1 MIGRY
6 LLRRTG
12 LLLLAFVLAATI
24 LFVVLRVLGNPVFAL
39 ISVGATD
46 ADIAAAAARLGV
58 DRPIWEQYVDYLR
71 QLVTLDLGQSFTNR
85 LSVGDE
91 IVRRLNV
98 TLPLT
103 LLSFLLAV
111 LIAVPV
117 GFFAAWKSR
126 TWYGATFSALSQL
139 GGAVPVF
146 WVGILLVAVLS
157 LGWRVF
163 PAGGFPRTDWEDP
176 GAALYALVLPVTTIA
191 LVAGS
196 DLARYVRS
204 ATLDILGQ
212 QYMRA
217 ARATGQSFGT
227 ALWRHGVRNAVVP
240 VISIL
245 AIMLS
250 TTFVG
255 AVVIERV
262 FALPG
267 LGDMLLVGIKEQ
279 DFPSVQGV
287 LLFSTALV
295 LLLGFAADVIQR
307 LIDPRLRGSLSG
319 NRRTAPAQTDATTAE
334 AAA

>member
-1 MIGRY
+1 MTRY

-12 LLLLAFVLAATI
+12 LLLLAFALAVTI

-46 ADIAAAAARLGV
+46 AEIAAAAARLGV
-58 DRPIWEQYVDYLR
+58 DRPIHEQYFAYIG
-71 QLVTLDLGQSFTNR
+71 QLLSFDLGQSFTNH

-91 IVRRLNV
+91 ILRRLNV

-103 LLSFLLAV
+103 LLAFTLSV

-126 TWYGATFSALSQL
+126 TWYGTAFSAASQL

-157 LGWRVF
+157 LGWRIF

-176 GAALYALVLPVTTIA
+176 GAALYSLTLPVLTIA

-212 QYMRA
+212 QYLRA
-217 ARATGQSFGT
+217 ARAAGQSFAT
-227 ALWRHGVRNAVVP
+227 ALLRHGVRNGVVP
-240 VISIL
+240 LISIL
-245 AIMLS
+245 AIQLS

-255 AVVIERV
+255 AVIIERV

-295 LLLGFAADVIQR
+295 LVLGFIADVLQR
-307 LIDPRLRGSLSG
+307 IIDPRLRDSISG
-319 NRRTAPAQTDATTAE
+319 NRRTKAVA
-334 AAA
+334 

>member
-1 MIGRY
+1 
-6 LLRRTG
+6 
-12 LLLLAFVLAATI
+12 LLLLALALAVTI
-24 LFVVLRVLGNPVFAL
+24 LFVVLRLLGNPVFAL
-39 ISVGATD
+39 ISVGATEE
-46 ADIAAAAARLGV
+46 DIAAAAARLGV
-58 DRPIWEQYVDYLR
+58 DRPIPEQFLDYLA
-71 QLVTLDLGQSFTNR
+71 QLARLDFGQSFTNH

-91 IVRRLNV
+91 ILRRLNV

-103 LLSFLLAV
+103 LLAFGLSV
-111 LIAVPV
+111 VIAVPV
-117 GFFAAWKSR
+117 GFFAAWKAR
-126 TWYGATFSALSQL
+126 TWYGTTFSALSQL
-139 GGAVPVF
+139 GGAIPAF
-146 WVGILLVAVLS
+146 WVGILLVAVFS
-157 LGWRVF
+157 LNWRLL

-176 GAALYALVLPVTTIA
+176 GAALRALALPVITIA
-191 LVAGS
+191 IVAGS

-204 ATLDILGQ
+204 ATLDVLGQ

-217 ARATGQSFGT
+217 ARATGQSFGS
-227 ALWRHGVRNAVVP
+227 ALWRHGVRNGVVP

-245 AIMLS
+245 AILLS

-255 AVVIERV
+255 AVIIERV

-295 LLLGFAADVIQR
+295 LVLGFFADIAQR
-307 LIDPRLRGSLSG
+307 IIDPRLRDSLSG
-319 NRRTAPAQTDATTAE
+319 NRPTR

>member
-1 MIGRY
+1 M
-6 LLRRTG
+6 
-12 LLLLAFVLAATI
+12 LLLAFALAATI

-85 LSVGDE
+85 LPVGDE
-91 IVRRLNV
+91 ILRRLNV

-103 LLSFLLAV
+103 LLSFALAV
-111 LIAVPV
+111 VIAVPV

-157 LGWRVF
+157 LGWRLF
-163 PAGGFPRTDWEDP
+163 PAGGFPRTDWQDP
-176 GAALYALVLPVTTIA
+176 GAALFALVLPVTTIA

-227 ALWRHGVRNAVVP
+227 ALRRHGVRNAVVP

-295 LLLGFAADVIQR
+295 LLLGFAADIIQR

-319 NRRTAPAQTDATTAE
+319 NRRIGPSREGAVGAE

>member
-1 MIGRY
+1 M
-6 LLRRTG
+6 
-12 LLLLAFVLAATI
+12 LLLAFALAATI

-58 DRPIWEQYVDYLR
+58 DRPIHVQFIEYLG

-91 IVRRLNV
+91 ISRRLNV
-98 TLPLT
+98 TLALT
-103 LLSFLLAV
+103 LLSFLLSVA
-111 LIAVPV
+111 IAVPV

-126 TWYGATFSALSQL
+126 TWYGATFSAVSQV
-139 GGAVPVF
+139 GGAIPVF

-157 LGWRVF
+157 LGWRLF
-163 PAGGFPRTDWEDP
+163 PAGGFPRSDWADP
-176 GAALYALVLPVTTIA
+176 GAALYALTLPVLTIA
-191 LVAGS
+191 IVAGS

-204 ATLDILGQ
+204 ATLDVLGQ

-217 ARATGQSFGT
+217 ARASGQSFGT
-227 ALWRHGVRNAVVP
+227 ALRRHGLRNGIVP

-245 AIMLS
+245 AIQLS

-255 AVVIERV
+255 AVIIERV

-295 LLLGFAADVIQR
+295 LILGFIADVLQR
-307 LIDPRLRGSLSG
+307 ILDPRLRDSLSG
-319 NRRTAPAQTDATTAE
+319 NRRVR

>member
-1 MIGRY
+1 M
-6 LLRRTG
+6 
-12 LLLLAFVLAATI
+12 LLLAFALAATI

-46 ADIAAAAARLGV
+46 DDIAAAAARLGV
-58 DRPIWEQYVDYLR
+58 DRPIWEQFFDYVGQLLR
-71 QLVTLDLGQSFTNR
+71 LDLGQSFTNH
-85 LSVGDE
+85 LPVGSE
-91 IVRRLNV
+91 IARRLNV

-103 LLSFLLAV
+103 LLAFTASV

-126 TWYGATFSALSQL
+126 TWYGTVFSALSQL
-139 GGAVPVF
+139 GGAIPVF

-157 LGWRVF
+157 LNWRLF
-163 PAGGFPRTDWEDP
+163 PAGGFPRTDWADP
-176 GAALYALVLPVTTIA
+176 GAALHALTLPVLTIA
-191 LVAGS
+191 IVAGS

-217 ARATGQSFGT
+217 ARATGQSFGS
-227 ALWRHGVRNAVVP
+227 ALWRHGLRNGVVP

-245 AIMLS
+245 AIQLS

-255 AVVIERV
+255 AVIIERV

-279 DFPSVQGV
+279 DFPSVQGI

-295 LLLGFAADVIQR
+295 LVLGFVADVLQR
-307 LIDPRLRGSLSG
+307 LIDPRLRDSLSG
-319 NRRTAPAQTDATTAE
+319 NRRR
-334 AAA
+334 AALA

>member
-1 MIGRY
+1 M
-6 LLRRTG
+6 
-12 LLLLAFVLAATI
+12 LLLALGLAVAI
-24 LFVVLRVLGNPVFAL
+24 LFFVLRVLGNPVFAL

-58 DRPIWEQYVDYLR
+58 DRPLHVQFFEY
-71 QLVTLDLGQSFTNR
+71 LGQLATFNLGTSFTNH

-91 IVRRLNV
+91 ILRRLNV
-98 TLPLT
+98 TVPLT
-103 LLSFLLAV
+103 LLAFLLAV
-111 LIAVPV
+111 IIAIPV
-117 GFFAAWKSR
+117 GFVAAWKSR
-126 TWYGATFSALSQL
+126 TWYGTTFSAASQL
-139 GGAVPVF
+139 AGAVPAF
-146 WVGILLVAVLS
+146 WVGILLIAVLS

-176 GAALYALVLPVTTIA
+176 GAALRSLFLPVLTIA

-204 ATLDILGQ
+204 ATLDVLGQ
-212 QYMRA
+212 QYLRA

-227 ALWRHGVRNAVVP
+227 ALWRHGVRNAAVP

-267 LGDMLLVGIKEQ
+267 LGDMLLVAIKEQ
-279 DFPSVQGV
+279 DFPSIQGV
-287 LLFSTALV
+287 LLFSTLLV
-295 LLLGFAADVIQR
+295 LLLGFAADVLQR
-307 LIDPRLRGSLSG
+307 IIDPRLRDSLSG
-319 NRRTAPAQTDATTAE
+319 NRRAR

>member
-1 MIGRY
+1 
-6 LLRRTG
+6 
-12 LLLLAFVLAATI
+12 V
-24 LFVVLRVLGNPVFAL
+24 
-39 ISVGATD
+39 
-46 ADIAAAAARLGV
+46 
-58 DRPIWEQYVDYLR
+58 
-71 QLVTLDLGQSFTNR
+71 
-85 LSVGDE
+85 
-91 IVRRLNV
+91 
-98 TLPLT
+98 
-103 LLSFLLAV
+103 LSFLLAV
-111 LIAVPV
+111 AIAVPV

-126 TWYGATFSALSQL
+126 TWYGTTFSALSQL

-146 WVGILLVAVLS
+146 WVGIMLVAVLS
-157 LGWRVF
+157 LGWRLF

-176 GAALYALVLPVTTIA
+176 GTALYSLVLPVTTIA
-191 LVAGS
+191 IVAGS

-227 ALWRHGVRNAVVP
+227 ALRRHGVRNAVVP

-262 FALPG
+262 YALPG

-295 LLLGFAADVIQR
+295 LLLGFAADVVQR
-307 LIDPRLRGSLSG
+307 VIDPRLRDSLSG
-319 NRRTAPAQTDATTAE
+319 NRRTAPATE
-334 AAA
+334 AVA

>member
-1 MIGRY
+1 M
-6 LLRRTG
+6 
-12 LLLLAFVLAATI
+12 LAATI
-24 LFVVLRVLGNPVFAL
+24 LFVVLRLFGNPVFAL

-46 ADIAAAAARLGV
+46 EDIARAAERLGV
-58 DRPIWEQYVDYLR
+58 DRPIYVQFFDYVR
-71 QLVTLDLGQSFTNR
+71 QLLTLDLGQSFTNH

-103 LLSFLLAV
+103 LLSFTLSV

-117 GFFAAWKSR
+117 GFLAAWKSR
-126 TWYGATFSALSQL
+126 TWFGSTFSAASQV
-139 GGAVPVF
+139 GGAIPVF

-157 LGWRVF
+157 LNLRWL
-163 PAGGFPRTDWEDP
+163 PAGGFPRTDWAEP
-176 GAALYALVLPVTTIA
+176 GVALRSLILPVLAIA
-191 LVAGS
+191 IVAGS

-204 ATLDILGQ
+204 ATLDVLGQ

-217 ARATGQSFGT
+217 ARASGQSFGT
-227 ALWRHGVRNAVVP
+227 ALWRHGVRNGVVP

-245 AIMLS
+245 AIQLS

-255 AVVIERV
+255 AVIVERV

-295 LLLGFAADVIQR
+295 LVLGFIADVIQR
-307 LIDPRLRGSLSG
+307 IIDPRLRESLSG
-319 NRRTAPAQTDATTAE
+319 NHRVKAVA
-334 AAA
+334 

>member
-1 MIGRY
+1 
-6 LLRRTG
+6 
-12 LLLLAFVLAATI
+12 LLLLAFALAATI

-58 DRPIWEQYVDYLR
+58 DRPIHVQFIEYLG

-91 IVRRLNV
+91 ISRRLNV
-98 TLPLT
+98 TLALT
-103 LLSFLLAV
+103 LLSFLLSVA
-111 LIAVPV
+111 IAVPV

-126 TWYGATFSALSQL
+126 TWYGATFSAVSQV
-139 GGAVPVF
+139 GGAIPVF

-157 LGWRVF
+157 LGWRLF
-163 PAGGFPRTDWEDP
+163 PAGGFPRSDWADP
-176 GAALYALVLPVTTIA
+176 GAALYALTLPVLTIA
-191 LVAGS
+191 IVAGS

-204 ATLDILGQ
+204 ATLDVLGQ

-217 ARATGQSFGT
+217 ARASGQSFGT
-227 ALWRHGVRNAVVP
+227 ALRRHGLRNGIVP

-245 AIMLS
+245 AIQLS

-255 AVVIERV
+255 AVIIERV

-295 LLLGFAADVIQR
+295 LILGFIADVLQR
-307 LIDPRLRGSLSG
+307 ILDPRLRDSLSG
-319 NRRTAPAQTDATTAE
+319 NRRVR

>member
-1 MIGRY
+1 M
-6 LLRRTG
+6 
-12 LLLLAFVLAATI
+12 LLLAFALAAVI

-46 ADIAAAAARLGV
+46 AEVQAAAARLGV
-58 DRPIWEQYVDYLR
+58 DRPLWEQFFDYVG
-71 QLVTLDLGQSFTNR
+71 QLATLDLGQSFTNR
-85 LSVGDE
+85 LQVGDE
-91 IVRRLNV
+91 LLRRLNV

-103 LLSFLLAV
+103 LLSFALSV
-111 LIAVPV
+111 VIAVPV
-117 GFFAAWKSR
+117 GFVAAWKSR
-126 TWYGATFSALSQL
+126 TWYGTTLSAVSQL

-146 WVGILLVAVLS
+146 WVGILLVGVLS
-157 LGWRVF
+157 LGWRLF

-176 GAALYALVLPVTTIA
+176 GAALYALTLPVLTIA

-204 ATLDILGQ
+204 ATLDVLGQ

-227 ALWRHGVRNAVVP
+227 ALWRHGVRNGIVP

-245 AIMLS
+245 AIQLS

-255 AVVIERV
+255 AVIIERV

-307 LIDPRLRGSLSG
+307 LIDPRLRGTLSG
-319 NRRTAPAQTDATTAE
+319 NRRAKAAT
-334 AAA
+334 

>member
-1 MIGRY
+1 M
-6 LLRRTG
+6 
-12 LLLLAFVLAATI
+12 LAATL
-24 LFVVLRVLGNPVFAL
+24 LFVVLRLFGNPVFAL
-39 ISVGATD
+39 ISVGATEE
-46 ADIAAAAARLGV
+46 DIARAAERLGV
-58 DRPIWEQYVDYLR
+58 DRPIYEQFFDYVR
-71 QLVTLDLGQSFTNR
+71 QLVTLDLGQSFTNH

-103 LLSFLLAV
+103 LLSFALSV

-126 TWYGATFSALSQL
+126 TWFGSVFSATSQV
-139 GGAVPVF
+139 GGAIPVF

-157 LGWRVF
+157 LNLRWL
-163 PAGGFPRTDWEDP
+163 PAGGFPRTDWAEP
-176 GAALYALVLPVTTIA
+176 GVALRSLILPVLAIA
-191 LVAGS
+191 IVAGS

-204 ATLDILGQ
+204 ATLDVLGQ

-217 ARATGQSFGT
+217 ARASGQSFGT
-227 ALWRHGVRNAVVP
+227 ALWRHGVRNGIVP

-245 AIMLS
+245 AIQLS

-255 AVVIERV
+255 AVIVERV

-295 LLLGFAADVIQR
+295 LVLGFIADVIQR
-307 LIDPRLRGSLSG
+307 IIDPRLRQSLSG
-319 NRRTAPAQTDATTAE
+319 NHRVKAVA
-334 AAA
+334 

>member
-1 MIGRY
+1 M
-6 LLRRTG
+6 
-12 LLLLAFVLAATI
+12 LLLAFALAVTI

-46 ADIAAAAARLGV
+46 AEIAAAAARLGV
-58 DRPIWEQYVDYLR
+58 DRPIHEQYFAYIG
-71 QLVTLDLGQSFTNR
+71 QLLSFDLGQSFTNH

-91 IVRRLNV
+91 ILRRLNV

-103 LLSFLLAV
+103 LLAFTLSV

-126 TWYGATFSALSQL
+126 TWYGTAFSAVSQL

-157 LGWRVF
+157 LGWRIF

-176 GAALYALVLPVTTIA
+176 GAALYSLVLPVVTIA

-212 QYMRA
+212 QYLRA
-217 ARATGQSFGT
+217 ARATGQSFAT
-227 ALWRHGVRNAVVP
+227 ALRRHGVRNGVVP
-240 VISIL
+240 LISIL
-245 AIMLS
+245 AIQLS

-255 AVVIERV
+255 AVIIERV

-295 LLLGFAADVIQR
+295 LVLGFIADVLQR
-307 LIDPRLRGSLSG
+307 IIDPRLRDSISG
-319 NRRTAPAQTDATTAE
+319 NRRAKAVA
-334 AAA
+334 

>member
-1 MIGRY
+1 
-6 LLRRTG
+6 
-12 LLLLAFVLAATI
+12 LLLLAFALAVTI

-46 ADIAAAAARLGV
+46 AEIAAAAARLGV
-58 DRPIWEQYVDYLR
+58 DRPIYVQFAEYVG
-71 QLVTLDLGQSFTNR
+71 QLLSFDLGQSFTNH

-103 LLSFLLAV
+103 LLSFGLSV
-111 LIAVPV
+111 VIAVPV

-126 TWYGATFSALSQL
+126 TWYGTGFSAVAQL
-139 GGAVPVF
+139 GGAIPVF
-146 WVGILLVAVLS
+146 WVGILLVGALS
-157 LGWRVF
+157 LGWRLF

-176 GAALYALVLPVTTIA
+176 AAALRALALPVLTIA

-212 QYMRA
+212 QYLRA

-227 ALWRHGVRNAVVP
+227 ALRRHGIRNGVVP
-240 VISIL
+240 LISIL
-245 AIMLS
+245 AIQLS

-255 AVVIERV
+255 AVIIERV

-307 LIDPRLRGSLSG
+307 IIDPRLRDSLSG
-319 NRRTAPAQTDATTAE
+319 NRRTKALA
-334 AAA
+334 

>member
-1 MIGRY
+1 
-6 LLRRTG
+6 
-12 LLLLAFVLAATI
+12 LLLLAFALAVTI

-46 ADIAAAAARLGV
+46 AEIAAAAARLGV
-58 DRPIWEQYVDYLR
+58 DRPLYVQFAEYVG
-71 QLVTLDLGQSFTNR
+71 QLLSFDLGQSFTNH

-103 LLSFLLAV
+103 LLSFGLSV
-111 LIAVPV
+111 VIAVPV

-126 TWYGATFSALSQL
+126 TWYGTAFSAVAQL
-139 GGAVPVF
+139 GGAIPVF
-146 WVGILLVAVLS
+146 WVGILLVGALS
-157 LGWRVF
+157 LGWRLF

-176 GAALYALVLPVTTIA
+176 GAALYALALPVLTIA

-212 QYMRA
+212 QYLRA

-227 ALWRHGVRNAVVP
+227 ALWRHGIRNGVVP
-240 VISIL
+240 LISIL
-245 AIMLS
+245 AIQLS

-255 AVVIERV
+255 AVIIERV

-307 LIDPRLRGSLSG
+307 IIDPRLRDSLSG
-319 NRRTAPAQTDATTAE
+319 NRRTKALA
-334 AAA
+334 

>member
-1 MIGRY
+1 M
-6 LLRRTG
+6 
-12 LLLLAFVLAATI
+12 LLAFALAATI

-39 ISVGATD
+39 ISVGATE

-58 DRPIWEQYVDYLR
+58 DRPLYVQFGDYLA
-71 QLVTLDLGQSFTNR
+71 QLATLDLGQSFTNR
-85 LSVGDE
+85 LDVGDE
-91 IVRRLNV
+91 IARRLNV

-103 LLSFLLAV
+103 LISFALAV
-111 LIAVPV
+111 VIAVPV

-139 GGAVPVF
+139 GGAIPAF
-146 WVGILLVAVLS
+146 WVGILLVSVLS

-176 GAALYALVLPVTTIA
+176 GAALYSLTLPVLAIA
-191 LVAGS
+191 IVAGS

-217 ARATGQSFGT
+217 ARASGQSFAT

-267 LGDMLLVGIKEQ
+267 LGDMLLVAIREQ
-279 DFPSVQGV
+279 DFPSIQGI

-295 LLLGFAADVIQR
+295 LLFGFAADILQR
-307 LIDPRLRGSLSG
+307 LIDPRLRDTLSG
-319 NRRTAPAQTDATTAE
+319 NRRAR

>member
-1 MIGRY
+1 
-6 LLRRTG
+6 
-12 LLLLAFVLAATI
+12 LLLLAFALAVTI

-46 ADIAAAAARLGV
+46 AEIAAAAARLGV
-58 DRPIWEQYVDYLR
+58 DRPIHEQFFAYIG
-71 QLVTLDLGQSFTNR
+71 QLLSFDLGQSFTNH
-85 LSVGDE
+85 LNVGDE

-103 LLSFLLAV
+103 LLSFTLSV

-126 TWYGATFSALSQL
+126 TWYGTTFSAVSQL
-139 GGAVPVF
+139 GGAIPVF

-157 LGWRVF
+157 LGWRLF

-176 GAALYALVLPVTTIA
+176 GAALYSLALPVITIA
-191 LVAGS
+191 IVAGS

-212 QYMRA
+212 QYLRA
-217 ARATGQSFGT
+217 ARAAGQSFAT
-227 ALWRHGVRNAVVP
+227 ALWRHGVRNGVVP
-240 VISIL
+240 LISIL
-245 AIMLS
+245 AIQLS

-255 AVVIERV
+255 AVIIERV

-295 LLLGFAADVIQR
+295 LVLGFIADVLQR
-307 LIDPRLRGSLSG
+307 IIDPRLRDSLSG
-319 NRRTAPAQTDATTAE
+319 NRRTKALA
-334 AAA
+334 

>member
-1 MIGRY
+1 M
-6 LLRRTG
+6 
-12 LLLLAFVLAATI
+12 LLALALAVTI
-24 LFVVLRVLGNPVFAL
+24 LFVVLRLLGNPVFAL
-39 ISVGATD
+39 ISVGANED
-46 ADIAAAAARLGV
+46 DIAAAAARLGV
-58 DRPIWEQYVDYLR
+58 DRPIYVQFFDYLG
-71 QLVTLDLGQSFTNR
+71 QLARFDFGQSFTNR

-91 IVRRLNV
+91 ILRRLNV

-103 LLSFLLAV
+103 LLAFALSV

-117 GFFAAWKSR
+117 GFFAAWKARS
-126 TWYGATFSALSQL
+126 WYGTVFSALSQI

-146 WVGILLVAVLS
+146 WVGILLIAVFALN
-157 LGWRVF
+157 WRVL

-176 GAALYALVLPVTTIA
+176 GAALTALALPVITIA
-191 LVAGS
+191 IVAGS

-204 ATLDILGQ
+204 ATLDVLGQ

-217 ARATGQSFGT
+217 ARATGQSFGS
-227 ALWRHGVRNAVVP
+227 ALWRHGVRNGIVP

-245 AIMLS
+245 AILLS

-255 AVVIERV
+255 AVIIERV

-287 LLFSTALV
+287 LLFSTVLV
-295 LLLGFAADVIQR
+295 LVLGFVADVVQR
-307 LIDPRLRGSLSG
+307 LLDPRLRDTLSG
-319 NRRTAPAQTDATTAE
+319 NRPSR
-334 AAA
+334 AAS

>member
-1 MIGRY
+1 M
-6 LLRRTG
+6 
-12 LLLLAFVLAATI
+12 LLALALAVTI
-24 LFVVLRVLGNPVFAL
+24 LFVVLRLLGNPVFAL
-39 ISVGATD
+39 ITVGATD
-46 ADIAAAAARLGV
+46 EEIAAAATRLGV
-58 DRPIWEQYVDYLR
+58 DRPIYEQFFDYLA
-71 QLVTLDLGQSFTNR
+71 QLARLDFGQSFTNH

-91 IVRRLNV
+91 IMRRLNV

-103 LLSFLLAV
+103 LLAFGLSV

-126 TWYGATFSALSQL
+126 SWYGTTFSALSQL
-139 GGAVPVF
+139 GGAIPVF
-146 WVGILLVAVLS
+146 WVGILLVAVFS
-157 LGWRVF
+157 LNWRLL

-176 GAALYALVLPVTTIA
+176 AAALRALALPVITIA
-191 LVAGS
+191 IVAGS

-204 ATLDILGQ
+204 ATLDVLGQ

-217 ARATGQSFGT
+217 ARATGQSFGS
-227 ALWRHGVRNAVVP
+227 ALWRHGVRNGIVP

-245 AIMLS
+245 AILLS

-255 AVVIERV
+255 AVIIERV

-295 LLLGFAADVIQR
+295 LVLGFIADVVQR
-307 LIDPRLRGSLSG
+307 LIDPRLRETLSG
-319 NRRTAPAQTDATTAE
+319 NRPIR